1 MDKRLEGKTLG
12 IIHAAVFT
20 ANTVAPYCREILPE
34 VEIMH
39 LGDDTVQRDNLRAP
53 VGVIPKVNFF
63 KFSTYCHFLEEAG
76 VDLIMLG
83 CSTFNQ
89 AAEFARPMIN
99 VPILNI
105 DRPMMDL
112 AVQQGK
118 RIGLLGTLP
127 STMPASERLL
137 RRRDATRAWGSY
149 GKACVVQRSVSGAA
163 GGDTRKHNEMLL
175 TAIDTLSKEVDA
187 IVMAQVSMSVL
198 EKELVNTRVP
208 VYNSGRTGFERAREM
223 LLAMSCGANACFD
236 CKACVFFWR
245 EICEKKKKVLT
256 IQHS

>member
-1 MDKRLEGKTLG
+1 MEQKLVGKTLG

-20 ANTVAPYCREILPE
+20 ANTVAPYCKEIIPE

-39 LGDDTVQRDNLRAP
+39 LGDDTIQRDNLAAP
-53 VGVIPKVNFF
+53 VGTIPKVNFF
-63 KFSTYCHFLEEAG
+63 KFATYCHFLEEAG

-89 AAEFARPMIN
+89 AAEHARPMIN
-99 VPILNI
+99 TPILNI

-118 RIGLLGTLP
+118 RVGLLGTLP

-137 RRRDATRAWGSY
+137 REAAADA
-149 GKACVVQRSVSGAA
+149 GKEVEVVPVLCAEAFRILRQGDAA
-163 GGDTRKHNEMLL
+163 KHNEILL
-175 TAIDTLSKEVDA
+175 EAIDSLSKQVDA

-198 EKELVNTRVP
+198 EKELTNTRVP
-208 VYNSGRTGFERAREM
+208 VYNSGRTGFTRAREM
-223 LLAMSCGANACFD
+223 LLAMD
-236 CKACVFFWR
+236 
-245 EICEKKKKVLT
+245 
-256 IQHS
+256 

>member
-1 MDKRLEGKTLG
+1 MEQKLVGKTLG

-20 ANTVAPYCREILPE
+20 ANTVAPYCKEIIPE

-39 LGDDTVQRDNLRAP
+39 LGDDTIQRDNLAAP
-53 VGVIPKVNFF
+53 VGTIPKVNFF
-63 KFSTYCHFLEEAG
+63 KFATYCHFLEEAG

-89 AAEFARPMIN
+89 AAEHARPMIN
-99 VPILNI
+99 TPILNI

-118 RIGLLGTLP
+118 RVGLLGTLP

-137 RRRDATRAWGSY
+137 REAAADA
-149 GKACVVQRSVSGAA
+149 GKEVEVVPVLCAEAFKILRQGDAA
-163 GGDTRKHNEMLL
+163 KHNEILL
-175 TAIDTLSKEVDA
+175 EAIDSLSKQVDA

-198 EKELVNTRVP
+198 EKELTNTRVP
-208 VYNSGRTGFERAREM
+208 VYNSDRTGFTRAREM
-223 LLAMSCGANACFD
+223 LLAMD
-236 CKACVFFWR
+236 
-245 EICEKKKKVLT
+245 
-256 IQHS
+256 

>member
-1 MDKRLEGKTLG
+1 MEQKLVGKTLG

-20 ANTVAPYCREILPE
+20 ANTVAPYCKEIIPE

-39 LGDDTVQRDNLRAP
+39 LGDDTVQRDNLAAP
-53 VGVIPKVNFF
+53 VGTIPKVNFF
-63 KFSTYCHFLEEAG
+63 KFATYCHFLEEAG

-89 AAEFARPMIN
+89 AAEHARPMIN
-99 VPILNI
+99 TPILNI

-118 RIGLLGTLP
+118 RVGLLGTLP

-137 RRRDATRAWGSY
+137 REAAADA
-149 GKACVVQRSVSGAA
+149 GKEVEVVPVLCAEAFKILREGNPA
-163 GGDTRKHNEMLL
+163 KHNEILL
-175 TAIDTLSKEVDA
+175 EAIDSLSKQVDA

-198 EKELVNTRVP
+198 EKELTNTRVP
-208 VYNSGRTGFERAREM
+208 VYNSGRTGFTRAREM
-223 LLAMSCGANACFD
+223 LLAMD
-236 CKACVFFWR
+236 
-245 EICEKKKKVLT
+245 
-256 IQHS
+256 